1 MLWAFV
7 GLASI
12 ELLVVHFLLSFW
24 SRTAALILSGL
35 TLASIVWLVALIR
48 SLKRLPVIVGEAGV
62 TMRLGSLRSVTIAP
76 AQLRALRRS
85 ISADA
90 LKQKGMLNL
99 AMMDHPN
106 VVLDVEPMAD
116 ARRPIRGIAHKL
128 DDPAGFATA
137 IERLLSGARA
147 S

>member
-1 MLWAFV
+1 
-7 GLASI
+7 
-12 ELLVVHFLLSFW
+12 VHFLLSFW
-24 SRTAALILSGL
+24 SRTAAMMLSGL

-48 SLKRLPVIVGEAGV
+48 SFKRLPVLVEPAGV
-62 TMRLGSLRSVTIAP
+62 TMRLGSLRSVTVAP
-76 AQLRALRRS
+76 ARIKALRGP

-99 AMMDHPN
+99 AMLDHPN
-106 VVLDVEPMAD
+106 VVLDVDPVAGV
-116 ARRPIRGIAHKL
+116 RRSIRGIAHKL
-128 DDPAGFATA
+128 DDPAGFTAA